1 MAVGRGEE
9 LGIADFLL
17 SPRRDLR
24 GLDTPSEASRL
35 LLLITVV
42 GIGIWAWPISEGM
55 VFVWLALVLLVS
67 TPILS
72 VGWYMLSLFGQ
83 SRESR
88 DLTPAVSR
96 GSNDSPDDQNP

>member
-1 MAVGRGEE
+1 M
-9 LGIADFLL
+9 GIADFLL
-17 SPRRDLR
+17 SPRRDHM
-24 GLDTPSEASRL
+24 GIDTPSEASRL

-42 GIGIWAWPISEGM
+42 GAGIWAWPKSEGV
-55 VFVWLALVLLVS
+55 VFVWLALVILVS

-72 VGWYMLSLFGQ
+72 VGWYMLSLFGY

-96 GSNDSPDDQNP
+96 ETSENHSDR

>member
-1 MAVGRGEE
+1 M
-9 LGIADFLL
+9 GILDFLL
-17 SPRRDLR
+17 SPRRDHR

-42 GIGIWAWPISEGM
+42 GVGLWAWPIAEGM
-55 VFVWLALVLLVS
+55 VFIWLALVLLFS
-67 TPILS
+67 TPILYA
-72 VGWYMLSLFGQ
+72 GWYVLSLLGH

-96 GSNDSPDDQNP
+96 ED

>member
-1 MAVGRGEE
+1 VGI
-9 LGIADFLL
+9 LDFLL
-17 SPRRDLR
+17 SPRRDHR

-42 GIGIWAWPISEGM
+42 GVGLWAWPIAEGM
-55 VFVWLALVLLVS
+55 VFIWLALVLLFS
-67 TPILS
+67 TPILYA
-72 VGWYMLSLFGQ
+72 GWYVLSLLGR

-96 GSNDSPDDQNP
+96 ED

>member
-1 MAVGRGEE
+1 M
-9 LGIADFLL
+9 GILDFLL
-17 SPRRDLR
+17 SPRRDHR

-42 GIGIWAWPISEGM
+42 GVGLWAWPIAEGM
-55 VFVWLALVLLVS
+55 VFIWLALVLLFS
-67 TPILS
+67 TPILYA
-72 VGWYMLSLFGQ
+72 GWYVLSLLGR

-96 GSNDSPDDQNP
+96 ED